1 MTESVKVS
9 IRVGLGRDS
18 GRRSECGGRVGV
30 FVGREKRP
38 SADRARGKM
47 PGRRSLLT
55 NGDGGVSLGGMT
67 DRDEAGLGSKF

>member
-1 MTESVKVS
+1 
-9 IRVGLGRDS
+9 
-18 GRRSECGGRVGV
+18 
-30 FVGREKRP
+30 VGREKRP